1 MLSTQI
7 KNESNKINHI
17 DSLFNS
23 KLFFDLENKSFEND
37 KDTYESDDSF
47 ELKEYDIN
55 DDYFLL
61 NDLIKQINSSG
72 VVPEE
77 NKKENIQ
84 LAKNKFNS
92 ILFSQKDNYNNFISL
107 NCGESGSFYIKKKR
121 NNFKERKG
129 DWICIICNNLNFAFR
144 TQCNKCKSLK
154 ENSTKKIF

>member
-1 MLSTQI
+1 MSSSQN

-37 KDTYESDDSF
+37 KDTYISDDSF
-47 ELKEYDIN
+47 ESKEYDIN

-77 NKKENIQ
+77 NKYEKNY
-84 LAKNKFNS
+84 LSKNKFNS
-92 ILFSQKDNYNNFISL
+92 ILFSQNVNYNFTSL
-107 NCGESGSFYIKKKR
+107 NCGENGIIYNRKKR

-129 DWICIICNNLNFAFR
+129 DWICMVCNNLNFAFR

-154 ENSTKKIF
+154 ENSVKKIF

>member
-1 MLSTQI
+1 MSSSQN

-37 KDTYESDDSF
+37 KDTYISDDSF
-47 ELKEYDIN
+47 ESKEYDIN

-72 VVPEE
+72 VMPEE
-77 NKKENIQ
+77 NKYEKNY
-84 LAKNKFNS
+84 LSKNKFNS
-92 ILFSQKDNYNNFISL
+92 ILFSQNVNYNFTSL
-107 NCGESGSFYIKKKR
+107 NCGENGIIYNRKKR

-129 DWICIICNNLNFAFR
+129 DWICMICNNLNFAFR

-154 ENSTKKIF
+154 ENSVKKIF

>member
-1 MLSTQI
+1 MSSSPN

-37 KDTYESDDSF
+37 KDTYISDDSF
-47 ELKEYDIN
+47 ESKEYDIN

-77 NKKENIQ
+77 NKYEKNY
-84 LAKNKFNS
+84 LSKNKFNS
-92 ILFSQKDNYNNFISL
+92 ILFSQNVNYNFTSL
-107 NCGESGSFYIKKKR
+107 NCGENGIIYNRKKR

-129 DWICIICNNLNFAFR
+129 DWICMICNNLNFAFR

-154 ENSTKKIF
+154 ENSVKKIF

>member
-1 MLSTQI
+1 MLSSQI
-7 KNESNKINHI
+7 KNESNKIKNI

-37 KDTYESDDSF
+37 IDTYESDDSS
-47 ELKEYDIN
+47 ELNEYSIN

-77 NKKENIQ
+77 NKKEKIN

-92 ILFSQKDNYNNFISL
+92 ILFSQNDKYNFISL
-107 NCGESGSFYIKKKR
+107 SCGENGSFYKRKKR
-121 NNFKERKG
+121 NNFTERKG

-154 ENSTKKIF
+154 ENSVKKIF

>member
-1 MLSTQI
+1 MSSSQN

-37 KDTYESDDSF
+37 KDTYISDDSF
-47 ELKEYDIN
+47 ESKEYDIN

-77 NKKENIQ
+77 NKYEKNY

-92 ILFSQKDNYNNFISL
+92 ILFSQNVNYNFTSL
-107 NCGESGSFYIKKKR
+107 NCGENGIIYNRKKR

-129 DWICIICNNLNFAFR
+129 DWICMVCNNLNFAFR

-154 ENSTKKIF
+154 ENSVKKIF

>member
-1 MLSTQI
+1 MSSSQN

-37 KDTYESDDSF
+37 KDTYISDDSF
-47 ELKEYDIN
+47 ESKEYDIN

-77 NKKENIQ
+77 NKYEKNY
-84 LAKNKFNS
+84 LSKNKFNS
-92 ILFSQKDNYNNFISL
+92 ILFSQNINYNFTSL
-107 NCGESGSFYIKKKR
+107 NCGENGIIYNRKKR

-129 DWICIICNNLNFAFR
+129 DWICMVCNNLNFAFR

-154 ENSTKKIF
+154 ENSVKKIF

>member
-1 MLSTQI
+1 MSSSQN

-37 KDTYESDDSF
+37 KDTYISDDSF
-47 ELKEYDIN
+47 ESKEYDIN

-77 NKKENIQ
+77 NKYEKNY
-84 LAKNKFNS
+84 LSKNKFNS
-92 ILFSQKDNYNNFISL
+92 ILFSQNVNYNFTSL
-107 NCGESGSFYIKKKR
+107 NCGENGIIYNRKKR

-129 DWICIICNNLNFAFR
+129 DWICMICNNLNFAFR

-154 ENSTKKIF
+154 ENSVKKIF

>member
-1 MLSTQI
+1 MSSSQN

-37 KDTYESDDSF
+37 KDTYISDDSF
-47 ELKEYDIN
+47 ESKEYDIN

-77 NKKENIQ
+77 NKYEKNY
-84 LAKNKFNS
+84 LSKNKFNS
-92 ILFSQKDNYNNFISL
+92 ILFSQNVNYNFTSL
-107 NCGESGSFYIKKKR
+107 NCSENGIIYNRKKR

-129 DWICIICNNLNFAFR
+129 DWICMVCNNLNFAFR

-154 ENSTKKIF
+154 ENSVKKIF

>member
-1 MLSTQI
+1 MSSSQN

-37 KDTYESDDSF
+37 KDTYISDDSF
-47 ELKEYDIN
+47 ESKEYDIN

-77 NKKENIQ
+77 NKYEKNY
-84 LAKNKFNS
+84 LSKNKFNS
-92 ILFSQKDNYNNFISL
+92 ILFSQNINYNFTSL
-107 NCGESGSFYIKKKR
+107 NCGENGIIYNRKKR

-129 DWICIICNNLNFAFR
+129 DWICMICNNLNFAFR

-154 ENSTKKIF
+154 ENSVKKIF

>member
-1 MLSTQI
+1 MSSSQN

-37 KDTYESDDSF
+37 KDTYISDDSF
-47 ELKEYDIN
+47 ESKEYDIN

-77 NKKENIQ
+77 NKYEKNY

-92 ILFSQKDNYNNFISL
+92 ILFSQNDKYNFISL
-107 NCGESGSFYIKKKR
+107 SCGENGSFYKRKKR
-121 NNFKERKG
+121 NNFTERKG

-154 ENSTKKIF
+154 ENSVKKIF